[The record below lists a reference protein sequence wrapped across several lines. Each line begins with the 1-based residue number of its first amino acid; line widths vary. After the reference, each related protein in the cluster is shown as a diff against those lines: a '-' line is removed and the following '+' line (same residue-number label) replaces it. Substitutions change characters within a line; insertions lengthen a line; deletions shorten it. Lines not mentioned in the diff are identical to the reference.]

1 MEDKM
6 LANGLD
12 ARVFQD
18 KDAAAQRWH
27 LYERMND
34 LFILLHSGTEEKNNR
49 VVKCNKRF
57 IRIEKIGIYVTAVLI
72 LSMGILVGLG
82 ILGWDE
88 IKPVIAAIKK
98 VPLL

>member
-1 MEDKM
+1 MKDKM

-12 ARVFQD
+12 AKVFQD
-18 KDAAAQRWH
+18 KDAVAQRWH

-34 LFILLHSGTEEKNNR
+34 LFILLHNDTKQTDKR
-49 VVKCNKRF
+49 VMKCHKRF
-57 IRIEKIGIYVTAVLI
+57 LRIEKVGVGVTVIVLI
-72 LSMGILVGLG
+72 SMGVLIGLG

-88 IKPVIAAIKK
+88 IKPVIAAINK